1 MSMKGRVRQDAMGNI
16 TIHME
21 GGLDYQNSIPLQEEL
36 KQISSR
42 NPTSQIVLDMHSLD
56 FVGSS
61 GIKYFVEMIRE
72 LNFDNDQIRVTN
84 VKTEFSRV
92 FQLYD
97 HTFAELIVNEF
108 ENDDTFGMS
117 QRISGK
123 RRTYEN

>member
-61 GIKYFVEMIRE
+61 GIKYFVEMIRD

-84 VKTEFSRV
+84 VKAEFSRV